1 MGNVQNGAATI
12 SGFETLV
19 FASTNSGATQD
30 LSNASGYSRVTVS
43 GSGFGATG
51 LVASPTIN
59 LGVLGTSTITD
70 ANNFSFALASSSGTS
85 DSVTVNLNASSGVTT
100 GHTLTFNGIETINLQ
115 QPTTGTT
122 GTNFA
127 LAISDTNTNPVVIN
141 VSGGLSTGTPANI
154 SILASGLQ
162 SNVTTLNATNYTGG
176 ITMANTARG
185 SNTNAMSI
193 VGGGANDTIIMTNV
207 NDSLSGGA
215 GVDTLSM
222 SMQLIG
228 GNGYTVVDLSQ
239 TTGDQVTSVRGNA
252 NSVVQG
258 GFENFDASLSTGNGA
273 FDITARAG
281 VSGVGSVIVGG
292 GNADVITG
300 GTGNDTITGG
310 AGADTIVI
318 TSGGVD
324 TINYAAGSTGG
335 FTAAATVSTVGFD
348 VIYGI
353 GTSVATGDRISLAG
367 FGYTANGS
375 VAANTLV
382 PTAANA
388 TDSNVA
394 ITADNVVTFIRGTYT
409 ASANT
414 FVGASGNTGP
424 DSLMVFDTNPATGA
438 QTNLA
443 VVLVGV
449 TGISGFGTAAGI
461 ITFT

>member
-1 MGNVQNGAATI
+1 
-12 SGFETLV
+12 
-19 FASTNSGATQD
+19 
-30 LSNASGYSRVTVS
+30 
-43 GSGFGATG
+43 
-51 LVASPTIN
+51 
-59 LGVLGTSTITD
+59 
-70 ANNFSFALASSSGTS
+70 
-85 DSVTVNLNASSGVTT
+85 VTVNLNSSTGVAT
-100 GHTLTFNGIETINLQ
+100 GHTLTLNGVETINLQ

-122 GTNFA
+122 GSNFA
-127 LAISDTNTNPVVIN
+127 IAIADTNTNSVVVN

-176 ITMANTARG
+176 ITMASTARG
-185 SNTNAMSI
+185 SNTNSMSI

-207 NDSLSGGA
+207 NDSLSGGN
-215 GVDTLSM
+215 GVDTLFM
-222 SMQLIG
+222 SLQLIG

-239 TTGDQVTSVRGNA
+239 TTGDQITSVRGNA

-281 VSGVGSVIVGG
+281 VSGVGSIIVGG

-324 TINYAAGSTGG
+324 TINYAASSTGG

-353 GTSVATGDRISLAG
+353 GTSAATGDRISLNGFSYTSANAG
-367 FGYTANGS
+367 TAADN
-375 VAANTLV
+375 VLV
-382 PTAANA
+382 STAANA
-388 TDSNVA
+388 TNSATNV
-394 ITADNVVTFIRGTYT
+394 TADNTVTFIRGTYT

-414 FVGASGNTGP
+414 FVGAAGNSGP
-424 DSLMVFDTNPATGA
+424 DSLMVFDSNPLTSGVA
-438 QTNLA
+438 NLA

-449 TGISGFGTAAGI
+449 TGVAAFGSAAGI
-461 ITFT
+461 ITFS